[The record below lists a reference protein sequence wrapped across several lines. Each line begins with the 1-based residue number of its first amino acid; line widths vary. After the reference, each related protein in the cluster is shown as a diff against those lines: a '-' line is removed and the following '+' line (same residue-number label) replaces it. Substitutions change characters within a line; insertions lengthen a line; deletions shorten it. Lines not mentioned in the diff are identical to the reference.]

1 MHNKRKWMLFVA
13 VAGSLLILL
22 AAGASQAAAG
32 DPPPIPIP
40 IDLPDEAVAVPPG
53 MGADSIAA
61 LSPQIPSH
69 ALDRG
74 RAPGGGGCDKD
85 IDLTGTIEGVVNVD
99 AVDTGICS
107 NADIDSYTRTRADG
121 SNTYVVIGG
130 QEEAAWTHIDV
141 TDPANS
147 FVVAQYVWIR
157 SAKGTNSPD
166 VKAFHQGGKDY
177 IALATERGG
186 PLGNKGTC
194 GVYIFDVTDP
204 ANAVQV
210 SRIIESGA
218 WCSVHNVFVE
228 DDENGDGAFLYITA
242 NSSSDLRV
250 YDIEDP
256 AIPAKLGTYQRTV
269 RGFGGSGFYDDIYVH
284 DVTVQD
290 ETVYASYWKA
300 GLDMFPSSLV
310 QTTDALINENHPAV
324 TKIDLIPDFAP
335 ARPFLVHHAFASG
348 DGSLVGIEDEIEIS
362 SGAEV
367 VQLWTTSPPSKVDG
381 LVQGTD
387 VPVLPAHNLEIRD
400 DLFPNR
406 LFVGWYKAGLQAW
419 EIDPDPNSLDYG
431 FIRSGSSPRTAVL
444 FNQVQTELSDNAYSG
459 AWGVRLEQIG
469 GNKYI
474 FTSDRNFGLIVDCV
488 GCTETVGS
496 VTGTV
501 TDSSNGEPIAGA
513 TVSTDTGQSDL
524 TDTNG
529 NYTLGDVPIG
539 DRTVTASATGFLTQ
553 QEPTTVTD
561 GGTSTVDFM
570 LDPEPE
576 PAGTGS
582 VKGKV
587 TDAITGKNLSG
598 VLVEIV
604 GTGPSG
610 TSNNGGRYSIN
621 DVPEGS
627 VTVRASKSGFVTE
640 DEMVIVVA
648 GQSTTVNITLE
659 PE

>member
-1 MHNKRKWMLFVA
+1 MHNKHNWMLLVVVA
-13 VAGSLLILL
+13 ALLLILP
-22 AAGASQAAAG
+22 AAGASQAATD

-69 ALDRG
+69 ALGRG

-107 NADIDSYTRTRADG
+107 NADIDSYTGAG
-121 SNTYVVIGG
+121 SKTYVVIAG

-166 VKAFHQGGKDY
+166 IKAFHQGGKDY

-204 ANAVQV
+204 ANAVEV
-210 SRIIESGA
+210 SRIFESGV

-228 DDENGDGAFLYITA
+228 DDAFEGGPYLYITA
-242 NSSSDLRV
+242 NSSADLRV
-250 YDIEDP
+250 YDIANP

-269 RGFGGSGFYDDIYVH
+269 RGFAGGGFYDDIYVH
-284 DVTVQD
+284 DVTVQGG
-290 ETVYASYWKA
+290 TVYVSYWEA
-300 GLDMFPSSLV
+300 GLDMFPATLVRPPGAIIDESS
-310 QTTDALINENHPAV
+310 AV
-324 TKIDLIPDFAP
+324 NIDPD
-335 ARPFLVHHAFASG
+335 PFPSGNRYLMHHAFPSG

-367 VQLWTTSPPSKVDG
+367 VQLWTTSSPSKVDG

-406 LFVGWYKAGLQAW
+406 LFVGWYKAGMRGWDFSATGFTRQNSTQAT
-419 EIDPDPNSLDYG
+419 SVQYH
-431 FIRSGSSPRTAVL
+431 
-444 FNQVQTELSDNAYSG
+444 QVQTEIADGAYSG
-459 AWGVRLEQIG
+459 AWGVRMEQIG
-469 GNKYI
+469 ANKYI

-488 GCTETVGS
+488 DCAQAVGT

-501 TDSSNGEPIAGA
+501 TDGSDPIAGA
-513 TVSTDTGQSDL
+513 TVSADTGQSVS
-524 TDTNG
+524 TDADG
-529 NYTLGDVPIG
+529 NYTLGDVPAG
-539 DRTVTASATGFLTQ
+539 MRTLTAAASGYASKS
-553 QEPTTVTD
+553 TTTSVTD
-561 GGTSTVDFM
+561 GLTTVVDFA
-570 LDPEPE
+570 LDPEPV

-587 TDAITGKNLSG
+587 TNASTGKNLSG

-604 GTGPSG
+604 VHNLSD
-610 TSNNGGRYSIN
+610 TSNKGGRYSIN

-627 VTVRASKSGFVTE
+627 VIVVKASKLGFVDGEKT
-640 DEMVIVVA
+640 VIVIA
-648 GQSTTVNITLE
+648 GQSTTVNFALS
-659 PE
+659 PK

>member
-1 MHNKRKWMLFVA
+1 MHNTHKRMFFVI
-13 VAGSLLILL
+13 VSGSLLILP
-22 AAGASQAAAG
+22 AAGASQAATD

-69 ALDRG
+69 ALGRG

-85 IDLTGTIEGVVNVD
+85 IDLTATINGVVNVD

-107 NADIDSYTRTRADG
+107 NADIDSYTRADG

-166 VKAFHQGGKDY
+166 IKAFHQGTRDY

-194 GVYIFDVTDP
+194 GVYIFDVTEP

-210 SRIIESGA
+210 SRIIESGV

-228 DDENGDGAFLYITA
+228 DDAIEGGPYLYITA
-242 NSSSDLRV
+242 NSSADLRV
-250 YDIEDP
+250 YNIANP
-256 AIPAKLGTYQRTV
+256 ANPVKLGTYQRAE
-269 RGFGGSGFYDDIYVH
+269 RGFFGSGFYDDIYVH
-284 DVTVQD
+284 DVTVQNG
-290 ETVYASYWKA
+290 TVYASYWEA
-300 GLDMFPSSLV
+300 GLDMFPSSLIRAPGAV
-310 QTTDALINENHPAV
+310 IDENNTDV

-335 ARPFLVHHAFASG
+335 GRPFLVHHAFASG

-367 VQLWTTSPPSKVDG
+367 VQLWTTSSPSKVDG
-381 LVQGTD
+381 LAQGTD

-406 LFVGWYKAGLQAW
+406 LFVAWYQAGMQAW
-419 EIDPDPNSLDYG
+419 DFVCDPDCRFDRPN
-431 FIRSGSSPRTAVL
+431 PQERTAVL
-444 FNQVQTELSDNAYSG
+444 FNQVQTETADGAYSG
-459 AWGVRLEQIG
+459 AWGVRLEQID
-469 GNKYI
+469 GNEYI

-488 GCTETVGS
+488 GCTETVGT
-496 VTGTV
+496 VTGQV
-501 TDSSNGEPIAGA
+501 TDGPTGPPIQGASVSSE
-513 TVSTDTGQSDL
+513 TGQSDT
-524 TDTNG
+524 TDVNG
-529 NYTLGDVPIG
+529 NYTLSSVPTG
-539 DRTVTASATGFLTQ
+539 TRTITAAATGFLTQ
-553 QEPTTVTD
+553 QKPTTVTD
-561 GGTSTVDFM
+561 SGVSVLNFA

-587 TDAITGKNLSG
+587 TDASTGKNLSG
-598 VLVEIV
+598 VMVTIVE
-604 GTGPSG
+604 TGQND
-610 TSNNGGRYSIN
+610 TTNKGGRYSIN
-621 DVPEGS
+621 DVPEGE
-627 VTVRASKSGFVTE
+627 VTVRASKLGFVIQQKT
-640 DEMVIVVA
+640 VIVIA
-648 GQSTTVNITLE
+648 GQSTTVNFALL
-659 PE
+659 PD

>member
-1 MHNKRKWMLFVA
+1 MHNKHNWMLLVVVA
-13 VAGSLLILL
+13 ALLLILP
-22 AAGASQAAAG
+22 AAGASQAATD

-69 ALDRG
+69 ALGRG

-85 IDLTGTIEGVVNVD
+85 IDLTSTIEGVVNVD

-107 NADIDSYTRTRADG
+107 NADIDSYTGAG
-121 SNTYVVIGG
+121 SKTYVVIAG

-166 VKAFHQGGKDY
+166 IKAFHQGTRDY

-194 GVYIFDVTDP
+194 GVYIFDVTEP

-210 SRIIESGA
+210 SRIIESGV

-228 DDENGDGAFLYITA
+228 DDAIEGGPYLYITA
-242 NSSSDLRV
+242 NSSADLRV
-250 YDIEDP
+250 YNIANP
-256 AIPAKLGTYQRTV
+256 ANPVKLGTYQRAV

-290 ETVYASYWKA
+290 GTVYASYWEA

-367 VQLWTTSPPSKVDG
+367 VQLWTTSPISKLDG
-381 LVQGTD
+381 LEQGSD
-387 VPVLPAHNLEIRD
+387 VPMLPAHNLEIRD

-406 LFVGWYKAGLQAW
+406 LFVGWYKAGMRAWDFNATGFTRLNSAQA
-419 EIDPDPNSLDYG
+419 
-431 FIRSGSSPRTAVL
+431 TVVL
-444 FNQVQTELSDNAYSG
+444 IHQVQTETADGAYSG

-488 GCTETVGS
+488 GCTETVGT
-496 VTGTV
+496 VTGVV
-501 TDSSNGEPIAGA
+501 TDSSNGKPIAGA
-513 TVSTDTGQSDL
+513 TVSADTGQIDT
-524 TDTNG
+524 TDDGG
-529 NYTLGDVPIG
+529 NYMLDNVPTGAGTL
-539 DRTVTASATGFLTQ
+539 TASASGYASKS
-553 QEPTTVTD
+553 TTTSVTD
-561 GGTSTVDFM
+561 GLTTVVDFA

-576 PAGTGS
+576 PSSTGT

-587 TDAITGKNLSG
+587 TDASTGKNLSE
-598 VLVEIV
+598 VMVTIVE
-604 GTGPSG
+604 TGQND
-610 TSNNGGRYSIN
+610 TTNKGGRYSIN

-627 VTVRASKSGFVTE
+627 VIVVKASKLGFV
-640 DEMVIVVA
+640 DEEKTVIVIA
-648 GQSTTVNITLE
+648 GQSTTVNFALL
-659 PE
+659 PD

>member
-1 MHNKRKWMLFVA
+1 MLLVVVA
-13 VAGSLLILL
+13 ALLLILP
-22 AAGASQAAAG
+22 AAGASQAATD

-69 ALDRG
+69 ALGRG

-85 IDLTGTIEGVVNVD
+85 IDLTSRIEGVVNVD

-406 LFVGWYKAGLQAW
+406 LFVGWYKAGMRGWDFSATGFTRQNSTQAT
-419 EIDPDPNSLDYG
+419 SVQYH
-431 FIRSGSSPRTAVL
+431 
-444 FNQVQTELSDNAYSG
+444 QVQTEIADGAYSG
-459 AWGVRLEQIG
+459 AWGVRMEQVG
-469 GNKYI
+469 ANKYI

-488 GCTETVGS
+488 DCAQAVGT

-501 TDSSNGEPIAGA
+501 TDGSDPIAGA
-513 TVSTDTGQSDL
+513 TVSADTGQSVS
-524 TDTNG
+524 TDADG
-529 NYTLGDVPIG
+529 NYTLGDVPAG
-539 DRTVTASATGFLTQ
+539 MRTLTAAASGYASKS
-553 QEPTTVTD
+553 TTTSVTD
-561 GGTSTVDFM
+561 GLTTVVDFA
-570 LDPEPE
+570 LDPEPV

-587 TDAITGKNLSG
+587 TNASTGKNLSG

-604 GTGPSG
+604 VHNLSD
-610 TSNNGGRYSIN
+610 TSNKGGRYSIN

-627 VTVRASKSGFVTE
+627 VIVVKASKLGFVDGEKT
-640 DEMVIVVA
+640 VIVIA
-648 GQSTTVNITLE
+648 GQSTTVNFALS
-659 PE
+659 PK